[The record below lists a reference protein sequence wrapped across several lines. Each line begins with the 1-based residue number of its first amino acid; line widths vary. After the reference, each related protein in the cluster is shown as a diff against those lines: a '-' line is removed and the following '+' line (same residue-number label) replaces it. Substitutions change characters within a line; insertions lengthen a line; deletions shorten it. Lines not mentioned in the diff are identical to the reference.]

1 MNLLEIAYAA
11 GVIDSDGWIT
21 ISPSPSSYR
30 IFVGLAQAEPQAV
43 RLVSE
48 LFGGAVNLRKKSDP
62 KRFSSRPMYTWRIE
76 GKSAKRALFEL
87 LPYLKIKNA
96 QARLA
101 LDYYQT
107 ADEHFRKFGTGGST
121 GLDTKELVRRTTYY
135 LAMKELNH
143 RAAAETK
150 REGSDLSDQIS
161 DSPNCRDGKSA
172 EVSEMSTRLHVV

>member
-21 ISPSPSSYR
+21 IFPSQSSYR
-30 IFVGLAQAEPQAV
+30 VFLGLAQVEPQAI
-43 RLVSE
+43 RLVCE
-48 LFGGAVNLRKKSDP
+48 LFGGAVSLRKKTDP
-62 KRFSSRPMYTWRIE
+62 KRFSSKPIYTWRIE
-76 GKSAKRALFEL
+76 GKKAERALFEL
-87 LPYLKIKNA
+87 LPYLRIKNA

-101 LDYYQT
+101 LDYLRT
-107 ADEHFRKFGTGGST
+107 ADEHFRKFGTQGSI

-161 DSPNCRDGKSA
+161 DRPNCKNGKLA
-172 EVSEMSTRLHVV
+172 EVPEMGTRLHIV